1 MSQARKAR
9 RELAKSLGY
18 LKKDE
23 SMQSFME
30 RVKRSHEMGKHFHTL
45 HLQNVMNQQL
55 EAEKIKSEKK
65 LENYIKEKNQTEENF
80 GINLK
85 TNEFLNESKPE
96 GSSYYDILEN
106 PK

>member
-55 EAEKIKSEKK
+55 EAEKIKSEKG
-65 LENYIKEKNQTEENF
+65 LENFIKEENKTEENF
-80 GINLK
+80 GINTDSFDFLD
-85 TNEFLNESKPE
+85 EFKPE
-96 GSSYYDILEN
+96 GSSKIEIPDN